1 MENFD
6 LPAQIMTFLFF
17 GIFLV
22 TSGVFTGATVRRLM
36 SGNSAEMGQMVLG
49 GMFGGIAVFM
59 AAVMLKPAN
68 PGLFYADF
76 LFFLIP
82 FLLVAFMPESFTQR
96 IGSGTLISIG
106 LGLFITVLGVFIGWA
121 GSNNGGGT
129 GAWLFGGC
137 WSVFGI
143 LFLQMGVMALVRGKP
158 LRLRSGR
165 NGTTEIVSDD
175 NPRKSRK
182 RTRASDDQ
190 NQSDEI

>member
-6 LPAQIMTFLFF
+6 LPAQIMIFMFF
-17 GIFLV
+17 GIFLT
-22 TSGVFTGATVRRLM
+22 TSGVFMGATVRRLM
-36 SGNSAEMGQMVLG
+36 DGNSAEMGQMVLG
-49 GMFGGIAVFM
+49 GMFGGVAVLM
-59 AAVMLKPAN
+59 SAVMLKPAN

-82 FLLVAFMPESFTQR
+82 FLLVAFMSEFFTQR

-106 LGLFITVLGVFIGWA
+106 LGLFITVLGGFIGWA

-158 LRLRSGR
+158 LRLRPSRDGSY
-165 NGTTEIVSDD
+165 TIVPDD
-175 NPRKSRK
+175 APRKSRK

-190 NQSDEI
+190 NPSDEI